1 MIGILLL
8 MFYTICYLNA
18 MAQDIKTKHQ
28 TPNDEWKS
36 NLKNYF
42 RHNRILIKDCDCYR
56 SLDDDKLG
64 TNKSTTTEVQFNN
77 RRVSGSFCSPV
88 RKNSRIHSLARGSI
102 FFILMLCNNLIL
114 LFSIII

>member
-1 MIGILLL
+1 
-8 MFYTICYLNA
+8 

-64 TNKSTTTEVQFNN
+64 TNKSTTTEVYD
-77 RRVSGSFCSPV
+77 
-88 RKNSRIHSLARGSI
+88 LA
-102 FFILMLCNNLIL
+102 FILNGTFYLI
-114 LFSIII
+114 